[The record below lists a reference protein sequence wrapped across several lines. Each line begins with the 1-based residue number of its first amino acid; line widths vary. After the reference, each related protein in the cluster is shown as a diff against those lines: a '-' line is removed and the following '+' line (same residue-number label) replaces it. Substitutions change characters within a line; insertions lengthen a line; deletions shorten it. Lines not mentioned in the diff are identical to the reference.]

1 MPDETTE
8 NIETTGEQKVDL
20 NYVNSVI
27 NSLQNRV
34 NTLTAE
40 NVKLEAESN
49 VMKNQLVALVKQS
62 QGSGEEDTSLE
73 VSEELLTESEAT

>member
-27 NSLQNRV
+27 NSLQTRV
-34 NTLTAE
+34 NSLTAE
-40 NVKLEAESN
+40 NIKLEAESN

-62 QGSGEEDTSLE
+62 QGSGDEDASLE

>member
-49 VMKNQLVALVKQS
+49 VMKNQLVALLKQS
-62 QGSGEEDTSLE
+62 QGSGEEDASLE
-73 VSEELLTESEAT
+73 VSEELLTESEET

>member
-1 MPDETTE
+1 MPDETNE

-27 NSLQNRV
+27 NSLQTRV
-34 NTLTAE
+34 NTHTAE

-62 QGSGEEDTSLE
+62 QGSGEEDASLE

>member
-1 MPDETTE
+1 MEETQMPDETTE

-34 NTLTAE
+34 KTLTA
-40 NVKLEAESN
+40 
-49 VMKNQLVALVKQS
+49 
-62 QGSGEEDTSLE
+62 
-73 VSEELLTESEAT
+73 

>member
-27 NSLQNRV
+27 NSLQTRV
-34 NTLTAE
+34 NSLTAE
-40 NVKLEAESN
+40 NIKLEAESN
-49 VMKNQLVALVKQS
+49 VMKNQLIALVKQS
-62 QGSGEEDTSLE
+62 QGSGEEDASLE
-73 VSEELLTESEAT
+73 VSEELLTESEGT

>member
-62 QGSGEEDTSLE
+62 QGSGVEDASLE